1 MGKRGRVL
9 IAVAAIAVLA
19 VLAWAF
25 LLAPSSAPEP
35 VYNGKPLSYWLEP
48 YAYSIFQRK
57 VSTETIP
64 SREEADTAL
73 RQIGTN
79 AIPTL
84 LRMLRAHDSPL
95 RIKFLQLTYR
105 APYFPIHYRPAS
117 IINVQAMQAFRVL
130 GPDASCAIPDL
141 VKILDEN
148 ISLSS
153 SLHTAV
159 VLASFGSDAKMAVP
173 SLLRAA
179 VSTNQSM
186 RFAAAFALHQIDPET
201 YPPVAIT
208 SVQAP
213 IPNK

>member
-1 MGKRGRVL
+1 M

-19 VLAWAF
+19 MLAWAILF
-25 LLAPSSAPEP
+25 STSSAPEP
-35 VYNGKPLSYWLEP
+35 VYKGKPLSYWLEP

-95 RIKFLQLTYR
+95 KIKFLQLTYR
-105 APYFPIHYRPAS
+105 APYFPIHYKPAS
-117 IINVQAMQAFRVL
+117 IINVQAMQAFHVL

-141 VKILDEN
+141 VKILDQN
-148 ISLSS
+148 ISQSS
-153 SLHTAV
+153 YFHTAAI
-159 VLASFGSDAKMAVP
+159 LASFGPEAKMAVP

-179 VSTNQSM
+179 MNTNQPM
-186 RFAAAFALHQIDPET
+186 RFAAESALRQIDLET
-201 YPPVAIT
+201 YARVIT
-208 SVQAP
+208 NNIQAP
-213 IPNK
+213 MPYQ